1 MRRMTGTKDY
11 LCIAGK
17 PSDITANLNKIS
29 CLYDFNVLNS
39 AFRDGI
45 VMVIIERL
53 KKNNAT
59 CAEEC
64 D

>member
-11 LCIAGK
+11 LRIAGK

-45 VMVIIERL
+45 VM
-53 KKNNAT
+53 
-59 CAEEC
+59 
-64 D
+64 